1 MPATDLNALQQCE
14 KEPLANSG
22 MIQPNGVLLYIEKTG
37 SKIRYV
43 SENSASLLGEGPEE
57 LLGLDGKDWLEQNL
71 TDLASWPS
79 GAGRRM
85 HFPAAVDMGHG
96 ALDVLISGASGGWL
110 VEFELSRSTD
120 FDLQTITI
128 SPPAGTLDAAGLQAL
143 RQNLVD
149 AVAKTTGYDRVMLYQ
164 FQPDWSGEVLAEAV
178 DAGRGSYLGLR
189 FPASDIPAIAR
200 NLYAQTPY
208 RHIPDSSAAP
218 VAIKT
223 ASGSGT
229 VLDLTW
235 SDLRSVSPVHMQYL
249 ANMGVLSSFSTSI
262 MMDGKLW
269 GLVACHDNSAKVIP
283 LEARE
288 HCKNLAAEFVKQ
300 MSDYRNSVQR
310 DLYAAAVEAVTPIRN
325 MLAGSQSDI
334 AGAISAQLPRMATL
348 TGASAAALF
357 VGDVTRTAGNVPGA
371 DELRA
376 IHDWC
381 LKNQADPVFS
391 MDDLSARMGRAASL
405 PLSSGVLGVSL
416 RARQMNNALVN
427 IYLFRPEE
435 AGEIAWAG
443 NPNKPVEQAV
453 GSQSLSP
460 RSSFDKW
467 VEVRNG
473 HSRAWEEDARFIG
486 QQLRDLIA
494 ASL

>member
-1 MPATDLNALQQCE
+1 MLNSKPNALEQCE

-310 DLYAAAVEAVTPIRN
+310 DLYAAAVEAVAPIRSG
-325 MLAGSQSDI
+325 LGGDSDVAGL
-334 AGAISAQLPRMATL
+334 ISAQFPMMTSL
-348 TGASAAALF
+348 TGATSAALF
-357 VGDVTRTAGNVPGA
+357 VGDVVKTWGTLPDESALRT
-371 DELRA
+371 

-381 LKNQADPVFS
+381 LKNQSDPVFAL
-391 MDDLSARMGRAASL
+391 DDLPARTGSSAGLA
-405 PLSSGVLGVSL
+405 LSCGVLGLSM
-416 RARQMNNALVN
+416 RAKQLNSALVN
-427 IYLFRPEE
+427 VYLFRPEE

-443 NPNKPVEQAV
+443 NPNKPVEQAAS
-453 GSQSLSP
+453 GQGLSP
-460 RSSFDKW
+460 RSSFEKW

-473 HSRAWEEDARFIG
+473 YSRAWEEDARFAG
-486 QQLRDLIA
+486 QQLRELIA
-494 ASL
+494 ASI